1 MRPNEMK
8 LLICSEGSE
17 QADRAIKLGA
27 ALAAGCQAEVT
38 LLGIVEAPGEN
49 KTILDALKR
58 AQSLLEDKKIHAE
71 LITKAGNPIEEII
84 KRTAETQ
91 YDLVIIGAV
100 RKETQGAFW
109 LSSKSYKII
118 KEIKPPV
125 LLAVGQS
132 TTIKRLLICSGG
144 KRYIDAAV
152 RLGGTIARGVGAA
165 VSILHVMPEPPALF
179 AHLPKMEEDTALLLR
194 SHTELGNNLRHAK
207 ETLESMNVQVEVRL
221 RHGQVLEEILRELRL
236 GEYDLVVTG
245 SALSRSLRTY
255 VLGDISRE
263 IVNRASCAVLIV
275 RGQEIGPE
283 QRFSLKHL
291 LERFALKP

>member
-1 MRPNEMK
+1 MPSNEMK
-8 LLICSEGSE
+8 LLICSDGSE

-152 RLGGTIARGVGAA
+152 RLAGTIARGVGAA

-194 SHTELGNNLRHAK
+194 SHSELGNNLRHAK

-221 RHGQVLEEILRELRL
+221 RHGEVLEEILRELRL

-283 QRFSLKHL
+283 RFSLKHL